1 VGRRK
6 DSKQANQE
14 DRQEKRK
21 AILAALARV
30 SDDGQLPEST
40 ADVSTLEPYD
50 YYTMSREEI
59 AALINGDMEKLES
72 WVSNMDRNHATRLLR
87 WLIKERW

>member
-1 VGRRK
+1 MGRRRE
-6 DSKQANQE
+6 SKQISQE
-14 DRQEKRK
+14 EKQEKRK

-30 SDDGQLPEST
+30 SDDSPLLQGNADIT
-40 ADVSTLEPYD
+40 ALEPHD
-50 YYTMSREEI
+50 YYTMSRDEMG
-59 AALINGDMEKLES
+59 ALINGDMEKLES

>member
-1 VGRRK
+1 VGRRREN
-6 DSKQANQE
+6 KQISQE
-14 DRQEKRK
+14 ERLEKKK

-30 SDDGQLPEST
+30 SDDDQLPEGN

-59 AALINGDMEKLES
+59 KALISGDMEKLER
-72 WVSNMDRNHATRLLR
+72 WVNNMDRNHATRLLR